1 VRAELGLTP
10 RAVTPAE
17 VLERV
22 LYATVNEGARCVEEG
37 VAASPDDVDTVM
49 ALGFGFPA
57 ALGGPMRWAREAVGY
72 AEVVRAL
79 DRYARAVHPRFTPAG
94 WLRARSR

>member
-1 VRAELGLTP
+1 
-10 RAVTPAE
+10 
-17 VLERV
+17 
-22 LYATVNEGARCVEEG
+22 
-37 VAASPDDVDTVM
+37 M